1 GRHGEGRCWGGWEVR
16 GAERAEGGKGGE
28 VSCWVTSCC
37 ISLSPREP
45 GPAQLLDRLEV
56 VTLPSLLPTGLPLKN
71 CAEQNQLPIHF
82 WPDTGP
88 SHQFDV
94 GVVASFGR
102 LLGEELILQFPY
114 GVLNVHPSYLPR
126 WRGSAPVIHT
136 VLHGDTVTGVTIM
149 QIKPKR
155 FDVGPIVKQEK
166 FAVPLGCTTKELEGM
181 LSKLGADM
189 LISVLANFP
198 ECLKNKR
205 EQPEEGVTFA
215 PKISSAAHCIK
226 WEEQT
231 PEEILRLH
239 RAIGT
244 EVRQSGTCL
253 FTLVQ
258 PLPGSISY
266 HKASQTLVVC
276 CKGGWVGVKAV
287 VWKKKLTAADF
298 YNGYMHSWFRQTSRM
313 FCEECRFQTLRV
325 AAAKEKRKGTTGVQC
340 EINT

>member
-1 GRHGEGRCWGGWEVR
+1 MC
-16 GAERAEGGKGGE
+16 
-28 VSCWVTSCC
+28 TY
-37 ISLSPREP
+37 
-45 GPAQLLDRLEV
+45 
-56 VTLPSLLPTGLPLKN
+56 
-71 CAEQNQLPIHF
+71 
-82 WPDTGP
+82 
-88 SHQFDV
+88 
-94 GVVASFGR
+94 SF
-102 LLGEELILQFPY
+102 
-114 GVLNVHPSYLPR
+114 S
-126 WRGSAPVIHT
+126 
-136 VLHGDTVTGVTIM
+136 
-149 QIKPKR
+149 R

-244 EVRQSGTCL
+244 ETGLQ
-253 FTLVQ
+253 TLWMGRPIKLLDFVEAHNIPGFSDRLLTECR